1 MIKSHTVLNI
11 KTSLSLSLNAPNL
24 LVVFRAGGQR
34 AETCDPP
41 SGSVRSPV
49 WTRLFSLLG
58 RAGLHPAREAVY
70 ILQAQQNVTFDLHTL
85 FSKGHN

>member
-1 MIKSHTVLNI
+1 MIKSQTVLNI

-41 SGSVRSPV
+41 SSGSVRSPV

-58 RAGLHPAREAVY
+58 
-70 ILQAQQNVTFDLHTL
+70 
-85 FSKGHN
+85 